1 MKTLF
6 FAALTIVL
14 FLSTTSLSQSKNP
27 DGTSPSFHITPS
39 IDWGNYKL
47 SSESTE
53 LKSKFGFIL
62 LMKVPVSDGIT
73 ISPFYRQSSVGMEV
87 KQLVNNRMQSVDSN
101 YNFYSTGLTISF
113 YLD

>member
-6 FAALTIVL
+6 FAALAIVL
-14 FLSTTSLSQSKNP
+14 FLSSSSLSQSKNP

-47 SSESTE
+47 ESETTE

-73 ISPFYRQSSVGMEV
+73 ISPFYRQTSIGMEI
-87 KQLVNNRMQSVDSN
+87 KQPVNNIMKLVNSN
-101 YNFYSTGLTISF
+101 YNFYSTGFTISF